1 VEPILNEL
9 SVEPV
14 ADTPA
19 DARMLALV
27 GALRA
32 LRALGATRVLRST
45 QDALEREVATGI
57 SMRAWLFL
65 GAGYRE
71 EKQFLRSALNK
82 APFVEALLERA
93 EVEQGYPIEVQ
104 FHDQRAVG
112 LAAALLLQSTS
123 LSLVGRPDFTQ
134 AQILVKVS
142 TIDDAGDLRT
152 ADEHVPNVWDEAS
165 VEQAREALTERVL
178 GAVPDGAVAW
188 ARRADLFGQ
197 LDWSR
202 EAQTHLCALGGSEVA
217 FAEVIHSLVLLS
229 RAAAAWTGGPFEPPM
244 RFSVESGSTLRHPHL
259 GRLRDCTSP
268 TGIVTRLSL
277 HLKLHSGWRIY
288 YSFQETEIADGNG
301 GRSGRAMVGYLGP
314 HLPIASEQ

>member
-14 ADTPA
+14 ANTPA

-32 LRALGATRVLRST
+32 LRVLGATRVLRST

-65 GAGYRE
+65 GTRYRE

-82 APFVEALLERA
+82 APFVEALLARA

-112 LAAALLLQSTS
+112 LAAALMLQSTS

-134 AQILVKVS
+134 ARIPVKVS
-142 TIDDAGDLRT
+142 SIDDAGDLRT
-152 ADEHVPNVWDEAS
+152 ADEHVPNVWDEGS
-165 VEQAREALTERVL
+165 VEQAREVLTARVL
-178 GAVPDGAVAW
+178 GAVRDGAVAW
-188 ARRADLFGQ
+188 TRRADLFGH

-202 EAQTHLCALGGSEVA
+202 EAQTHLCALDRSEVA

-229 RAAAAWTGGPFEPPM
+229 RAAAAWTGGPFEPPV
-244 RFSVESGSTLRHPHL
+244 RFSVESESTLNKF
-259 GRLRDCTSP
+259 GRMRECTSP
-268 TGIVTRLSL
+268 AGVVTRLSL

-288 YSFQETEIADGNG
+288 YAFQETEIAHGNG
-301 GRSGRAMVGYLGP
+301 IRTGRAMVGYIGP